1 MTINERLAAIKK
13 EGCVC
18 GQSHNQV
25 LPELIAG
32 NLVFPAFLKWLQSH
46 RVGSIFMVADK
57 NTYEAAGRDLHK
69 ELLFNRFKLALLVFE
84 ASPEPDESA
93 VNHVLEHVPKDVSLL
108 LFVGSGTLNDIGKMI
123 AHECRLPYVIY
134 ATAPS
139 MDGYTSSTASMLWK
153 GRKVS
158 LNAKAPDLVVA
169 EYHVLQKAPK
179 LTFQS
184 GIGDMAA
191 KAVSI
196 PEWKVASLI
205 TGEPYCEAIA
215 SLVTSSLEDALTSV
229 DKLMQREEDAVRRL
243 FDGLILSGYA
253 MNLAGHSRPASG
265 TEHYVS
271 HVWDMRAAALGK
283 ANDTHGRQCGVGT
296 LLTFKLFAAIE
307 KLSPS
312 LDKAKAHIEAFDLIA
327 YQDMLRDILG
337 DAAEPLI
344 ELEKK
349 EKKYEENTVLKH
361 TKQIVEH
368 WSEIVSC
375 YEQAGRLRPLV
386 EKAFSVSDT
395 PQTVD
400 DLTVPDPE
408 PKTVLKATKDIRDKY
423 VSTRLLF
430 DIGELDAVLDRL
442 LPDQEM
448 SGSR

>member
-1 MTINERLAAIKK
+1 
-13 EGCVC
+13 
-18 GQSHNQV
+18 
-25 LPELIAG
+25 
-32 NLVFPAFLKWLQSH
+32 
-46 RVGSIFMVADK
+46 MVADK

-69 ELLFNRFKLALLVFE
+69 ELIFNRFKLDVLVFE
-84 ASPEPDESA
+84 TSPEPDEWA
-93 VNHVLEHVPKDVSLL
+93 VDHVQKHVPNDVDHL
-108 LFVGSGTLNDIGKMI
+108 LFVGSGTLNDIGKMT
-123 AHECRLPYVIY
+123 AHECRLPFVIY

-139 MDGYTSSTASMLWK
+139 MDGYTSTTASMLWQ

-158 LNAKAPDLVVA
+158 LDAKAPDLVVA
-169 EYHVLQKAPK
+169 DYQVLRQAPI

-215 SLVTSSLEDALTSV
+215 SLVTSSLKDALASV
-229 DKLMQREEDAVRRL
+229 DRLMQREEEAVRHL

-283 ANDTHGRQCGVGT
+283 ENDTHGRQCGVGT
-296 LLTFKLFAAIE
+296 LLTFELFAAIE
-307 KLSPS
+307 KLVPS
-312 LDKAKAHIEAFDLIA
+312 FDKAKAHIEAFDPIG
-327 YQDMLRDILG
+327 YQDTLRDVLG
-337 DAAEPLI
+337 EAAEPLI
-344 ELEKK
+344 ALEEK
-349 EKKYEENTVLKH
+349 EKKYEKNAVLERAG
-361 TKQIVEH
+361 QIARH

-375 YEQAGRLRPLV
+375 YEKASQMRPLI
-386 EKAFSVSDT
+386 EKAFSISEA

-400 DLTVPDPE
+400 DLTVADPE
-408 PKTVLKATKDIRDKY
+408 SKAVLNATKDIRDKY

-442 LPDQEM
+442 FPDREM
-448 SGSR
+448 SESGQ